1 MSLATRLS
9 DLASRIAQ
17 EFNQV
22 RSDVEVFLILG
33 PTDEIPIG
41 TPSNTVIFRTVE

>member
-9 DLASRIAQ
+9 DLALRIAQ

-22 RSDVEVFLILG
+22 RIEVETFLILG
-33 PTDEIPIG
+33 PTDEIPVG
-41 TPSNTVIFRTVE
+41 TPANTVIFRTVE